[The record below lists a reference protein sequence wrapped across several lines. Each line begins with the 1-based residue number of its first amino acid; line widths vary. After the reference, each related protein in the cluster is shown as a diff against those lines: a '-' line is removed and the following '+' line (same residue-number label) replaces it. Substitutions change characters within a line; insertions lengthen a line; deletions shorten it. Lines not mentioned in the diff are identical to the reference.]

1 MMLLGSAF
9 LPALNVPSAARAPA
23 RAPAATMGVKAPQSM
38 EGAFVKSRNTLGIQA
53 IRPDAVVP
61 KELRAA
67 IASTFP
73 AKGETTAPPAITEAE
88 VLECQAKWAA
98 AIASI
103 SKTYAEDGDF
113 VGAAGEAAGERY
125 GRLGRSLAPA
135 IPSTSPLP
143 KPTPNPNPN
152 ANPHPTQA
160 SCTAMATTTCAAS
173 RKG

>member
-1 MMLLGSAF
+1 MA
-9 LPALNVPSAARAPA
+9 
-23 RAPAATMGVKAPQSM
+23 APAAV
-38 EGAFVKSRNTLGIQA
+38 
-53 IRPDAVVP
+53 
-61 KELRAA
+61 
-67 IASTFP
+67 
-73 AKGETTAPPAITEAE
+73 TEAE

-160 SCTAMATTTCAAS
+160 SCTATATTTCAAS